1 MNFFKQNT
9 GLLLRFDDIA
19 PNMNWEL
26 MNKCEKLFLEYNIK
40 PVLGVIPNNED
51 ELLLSFPFK
60 KNFWEKVNQW
70 QSYGWE
76 IAIHGYNHKYI
87 SNTKKKDYFSYGGKS
102 EFFGYSLEDQIS
114 KLKKSCE
121 IFRKNNIKVR
131 SFFAP
136 NHTYDSNTFKALKS
150 VGITQVIDGYGL
162 FPYFESGINF
172 IPQLFYKNVILPFGI
187 QATQIHLN
195 TWDNKDFENF
205 EKFINK
211 NRKKI
216 ISYDYALSKT
226 KNDFKSFIL
235 RFSTEY
241 FLRFFRSLRLKS

>member
-51 ELLLSFPFK
+51 ELLLSFPLK

-114 KLKKSCE
+114 KLKKVV
-121 IFRKNNIKVR
+121 IFLEKTI
-131 SFFAP
+131 
-136 NHTYDSNTFKALKS
+136 LKLE
-150 VGITQVIDGYGL
+150 VFLLQI
-162 FPYFESGINF
+162 
-172 IPQLFYKNVILPFGI
+172 ILM
-187 QATQIHLN
+187 TQIHL
-195 TWDNKDFENF
+195 KH
-205 EKFINK
+205 
-211 NRKKI
+211 
-216 ISYDYALSKT
+216 
-226 KNDFKSFIL
+226 
-235 RFSTEY
+235 
-241 FLRFFRSLRLKS
+241 

>member
-1 MNFFKQNT
+1 MN
-9 GLLLRFDDIA
+9 
-19 PNMNWEL
+19 
-26 MNKCEKLFLEYNIK
+26 Y
-40 PVLGVIPNNED
+40 
-51 ELLLSFPFK
+51 PFRE
-60 KNFWEKVNQW
+60 NFWGIVKKW

-162 FPYFESGINF
+162 VQEKHI
-172 IPQLFYKNVILPFGI
+172 ILFK
-187 QATQIHLN
+187 LN
-195 TWDNKDFENF
+195 
-205 EKFINK
+205 
-211 NRKKI
+211 R
-216 ISYDYALSKT
+216 
-226 KNDFKSFIL
+226 
-235 RFSTEY
+235 
-241 FLRFFRSLRLKS
+241 